1 MSDIANTGR
10 RGRTLVWLGI
20 AAAVVAIAV
29 FRARVTTVLYLG
41 LFLSAFVCGTRRTE
55 RREKDDVAVTGTRS
69 SSERASAARRQL
81 WSSPAPAAYC

>member
-29 FRARVTTVLYLG
+29 FRVRVSTVLYLG
-41 LFLSAFVCGTRRTE
+41 LFLALPFFMMRMHGGGHGGGFGCG
-55 RREKDDVAVTGTRS
+55 GGHGG
-69 SSERASAARRQL
+69 SSEQDDQTRDAGGT
-81 WSSPAPAAYC
+81 PAGHQH